1 MTSENQIIE
10 FLLLSDKFQQ
20 RTALISLAKQYMSNN
35 VDRIK
40 AYELALEDLDIS
52 I

>member
-10 FLLLSDKFQQ
+10 LLLHSDKFKK
-20 RTALISLAKQYMSNN
+20 RTELISLAKQYMSDD
-35 VDRIK
+35 VDRIR

-52 I
+52 L

>member
-10 FLLLSDKFQQ
+10 FLLHSDKFNK
-20 RTALISLAKQYMSNN
+20 RTELLRLAKQYMSQG
-35 VDRIK
+35 VDRIR

-52 I
+52 L